1 MTTKPTIRSFADAKA
16 YADDLMWRW
25 LLVREIRVVRSGEA
39 ANYAW
44 ANGQL
49 TAVDTPL
56 DTML

>member
-1 MTTKPTIRSFADAKA
+1 MYTDINFKTKLEAKA